1 MKTAI
6 TTLAAALALAAC
18 QADTPET
25 EARSSTPTN
34 PPNIVLILVDD
45 MGYTDIGAFG
55 SEVATPN
62 LDALAFAGVRLT
74 NFHSSPQCA
83 PTRSMLLS
91 GSDNHKAGMG
101 SMFGSRMIVGEYGD
115 QDDTGHIFR
124 RRRGRDG
131 ECR

>member
-1 MKTAI
+1 MKTAL
-6 TTLAAALALAAC
+6 TVLAAAFALAAC
-18 QADTPET
+18 QAETPATDTT
-25 EARSSTPTN
+25 SSAPVRQ
-34 PPNIVLILVDD
+34 PNIVLILVDD

-62 LDALAFAGVRLT
+62 LDALAFAGVRLS

-101 SMFGSRMIVGEYGD
+101 
-115 QDDTGHIFR
+115 
-124 RRRGRDG
+124 
-131 ECR
+131 